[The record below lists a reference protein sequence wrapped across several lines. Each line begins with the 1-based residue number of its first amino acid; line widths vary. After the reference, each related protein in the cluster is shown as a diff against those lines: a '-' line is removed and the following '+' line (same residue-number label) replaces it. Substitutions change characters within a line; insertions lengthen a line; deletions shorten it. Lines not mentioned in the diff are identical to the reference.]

1 MASPSSWNPRAI
13 TRDCS
18 QPGDDDFEYAGRLD
32 ALVDFDT
39 RKLGLW
45 EGGVLRTH
53 TEYRYGDLNPNLG
66 GTLLATNSALIL
78 PTGKHEEVV
87 VTSIHLAQRFGDRIN
102 ILFGRINALDLL
114 AADPFFGGGGRS
126 RFLNLAFSAPPSG
139 ITPAVIM
146 GAAVML
152 RTPPVAW
159 TFMVFD
165 PDDRTNDYWPD
176 DFLGN
181 GVDVSLSAAYAGEIF
196 GHMSSV
202 TVTGTYTTKDGANLG
217 ELRYPSRRVPDP
229 HTEDRPR
236 FAASR

>member
-1 MASPSSWNPRAI
+1 
-13 TRDCS
+13 
-18 QPGDDDFEYAGRLD
+18 
-32 ALVDFDT
+32 VDFDT